1 MKIAVLSGKGGTGKT
16 FVSVNL
22 AYAAGNCM
30 YVDCDVEEPNGHI
43 FLKPQITD
51 SHDITVDI
59 PLIDRNKCNGCRI
72 CVNFCKF
79 NALAYIKG
87 HVEVFDDIC
96 HSCGGC
102 SLLCPEGAI
111 SIRKKSIGK
120 IQSGISGNVT
130 VVSGIL
136 NPGEESGV
144 PIIKELLNR
153 NNEGSVFIDSPP
165 GSSCTV
171 MESIR
176 DADYC
181 ILVAE
186 PTVFGMHNLRMV
198 LELVS
203 IFKKPHGVIINKTQG
218 EFPELK
224 EFLYGNDIDV
234 LMEIP
239 YDNELGKINSMGL
252 IAADEIPEYRILF
265 SSLLKKVYKEAD
277 HV

>member
-1 MKIAVLSGKGGTGKT
+1 LKIAVLSGKGGTGKT

>member
-22 AYAAGNCM
+22 AYATGNCK

-218 EFPELK
+218 EFPALK
-224 EFLYGNDIDV
+224 DFLNENDIDV

-252 IAADEIPEYRILF
+252 IAADEIPEYRVLF
-265 SSLLKKVYKEAD
+265 SSLLKRVYKEAG